1 MKRTGKAEGA
11 RIARRRGVD
20 GVAGDR
26 DGKAGKAWG
35 SGRSERWVSGRG
47 ERAGGG
53 GGSGE
58 GGGEEEASA
67 RGGTVGGGGC
77 GGSRGAGWQGK
88 RAQKVLV
95 LVFGSRVSGGTVIN
109 KSASRGNSALT
120 S

>member
-1 MKRTGKAEGA
+1 MKRTGEAEGA

-35 SGRSERWVSGRG
+35 SGRSERRVSGRG

-67 RGGTVGGGGC
+67 RGGTVGERGGM
-77 GGSRGAGWQGK
+77 RGKQ
-88 RAQKVLV
+88 
-95 LVFGSRVSGGTVIN
+95 GSRVAGKASAEGTRSSVWV
-109 KSASRGNSALT
+109 SRERRNRD
-120 S
+120 